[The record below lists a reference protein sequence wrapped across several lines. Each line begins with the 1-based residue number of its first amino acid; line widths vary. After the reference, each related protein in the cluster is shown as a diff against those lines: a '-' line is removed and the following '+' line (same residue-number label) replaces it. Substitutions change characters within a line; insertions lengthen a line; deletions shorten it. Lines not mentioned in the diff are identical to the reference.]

1 MFHKI
6 NLPLKDSDVAKLKIG
21 DRVLLSGIIVTAR
34 DYLHK
39 LLTKK
44 KPKIDLKGGLIYH
57 CGPITLKTGDEYRV
71 LAAGPTTSIREEPY
85 EDEIISTYKVKAIM
99 GKGGMGE
106 KTLKSLK
113 KNKAVYLQ
121 TIGGAAQV
129 LAAKIKRVVD
139 VKYLHLSETEAMW
152 FFEVEDFPAVVT
164 MDCYGNS
171 LYDKIRNDSQ
181 KKLNKLNDGE

>member
-1 MFHKI
+1 
-6 NLPLKDSDVAKLKIG
+6 
-21 DRVLLSGIIVTAR
+21 
-34 DYLHK
+34 
-39 LLTKK
+39 
-44 KPKIDLKGGLIYH
+44 
-57 CGPITLKTGDEYRV
+57 
-71 LAAGPTTSIREEPY
+71 
-85 EDEIISTYKVKAIM
+85 
-99 GKGGMGE
+99 
-106 KTLKSLK
+106 
-113 KNKAVYLQ
+113 YLQ